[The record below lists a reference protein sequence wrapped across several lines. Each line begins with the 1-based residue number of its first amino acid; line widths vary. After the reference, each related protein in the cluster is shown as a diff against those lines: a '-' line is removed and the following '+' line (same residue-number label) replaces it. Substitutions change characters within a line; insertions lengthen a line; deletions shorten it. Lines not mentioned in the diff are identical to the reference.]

1 MNRLLLHLGPPMRGL
16 RAIVHNRPIMRMQ
29 VAFLL
34 FNIAEPAMWIAL
46 LVYAF
51 DQGGTR
57 AVGFVS
63 IICLVPAG
71 LLAPVAAALGDRF
84 RRERVVRLGYL
95 VMALGTG
102 IVAAALLLELP
113 SSVVYVLAMLASIP
127 YTVGRPNHHSLLPSL
142 AEAPEEMAAANSISS
157 FTEGIGY
164 AIGAFTAGV
173 LAAVGAGA
181 VGAGAV
187 YLVAAAALL
196 LAMLCTLGVHAH
208 RDERSPGVF
217 HPWSLATDAI
227 DGITTLARLP
237 GPRLL
242 VLIAG
247 ATAVATG
254 GFGVLTVPLVVDRL
268 GLGDPGLGFVNTLGS
283 IGLFVGTAL
292 TVGLATRTRLAG
304 PIIAGATLLLVGGL
318 LFAGATA
325 TAAAVIAS
333 ITFGVALTLLDVLGR
348 TALQRVTDDE
358 ILTRVFGAVEAIW
371 MLAYAGGAAIAPALE
386 ASIGLSSSFVA
397 FGAVVPIAA
406 LVGIRGLRRVDE
418 AGVVPERQLELLG
431 QISIFAPLPRIDLE
445 RIARQMD
452 LLSIPVGTD
461 VIRQGDLGD
470 RFYVVES
477 GAFEI
482 LVDGRRIDTT
492 GVGGFFGEIALI
504 HDVPRTATVR
514 AIESSEVWALDQEEF
529 LATVTGLPQSRSAA
543 DEVSAERLRTHD

>member
-113 SSVVYVLAMLASIP
+113 ASVVYVLAMLASIP

-157 FTEGIGY
+157 FTEGVGY

-173 LAAVGAGA
+173 LAA

-227 DGITTLARLP
+227 DGVTTLARLP

-254 GFGVLTVPLVVDRL
+254 GFGVLVVPLVVERL
-268 GLGDPGLGFVNTLGS
+268 GLGDPGLGFVNTIGS

-304 PIIAGATLLLVGGL
+304 PIVAGAVLILVGGL
-318 LFAGATA
+318 LFASATA
-325 TAAAVIAS
+325 TAAAAIAS

-386 ASIGLSSSFVA
+386 ASIGLSYSFVA
-397 FGAVVPIAA
+397 FGAVVPMAA

-418 AGVVPERQLELLG
+418 AGVVPERQLALLG
-431 QISIFAPLPRIDLE
+431 QISMFAPLPRLDLE

-452 LLSIPVGTD
+452 LFSIPVGTE

-482 LVDGRRIDTT
+482 LVDGRRIVTT

-543 DEVSAERLRTHD
+543 HEVSAERLRTHD